1 MFGSHGCVLRYDDV
15 LVAVS
20 RALVTH
26 QQEQIREHVCMW
38 LRAWSKAHHLQ
49 PPRTEGDLVDTCTCM
64 VIVELLCN
72 PLYTCGQTGD
82 PTERAAA
89 LCSSM
94 RFEMVKTALTA
105 GSITVDHTALSHITK
120 NPSIA
125 PQVAMEAVGKCYT
138 VDEAVRVL
146 ASLSDPH
153 VEADIGT
160 QAV

>member
-1 MFGSHGCVLRYDDV
+1 MFRYDDV

-26 QQEQIREHVCMW
+26 QQDKIREHACTW

-49 PPRTEGDLVDTCTCM
+49 PPRTEGDLVDACTCM

-82 PTERAAA
+82 PSERAAA

-105 GSITVDHTALSHITK
+105 GSMSADHMALSKITK
-120 NPSIA
+120 TPSISL
-125 PQVAMEAVGKCYT
+125 QVAMEAVGKCYT
-138 VDEAVRVL
+138 TEEAVKVL
-146 ASLSDPH
+146 STLTVSTEVDLAALDTGL
-153 VEADIGT
+153 V
-160 QAV
+160 